1 MSKSLL
7 MISSNLSMVSTGT
20 MENCILVVIISFLLL
35 TSVLNQKRG
44 EESRTLNLDDVNL
57 NQKRG
62 EESRTLN
69 LDDVNFAVNYVG

>member
-20 MENCILVVIISFLLL
+20 MENCVLVVIFSFLLL

-44 EESRTLNLDDVNL
+44 EESQTLDLDDVNL